1 MRNCAKSAMRSNT
14 CYKLSFHNLG
24 CETFNC
30 LRAIPL
36 IFGIALLISL
46 SGCSE
51 SPGLKPLSADTVI
64 LAFGDSLTYGTGA
77 EPEESYPVVL
87 AQRIDRKV
95 VNAGIPGEVSADG
108 LERLPE
114 LLREVKPS
122 LVILIHGGN
131 DLLQRKNKPAA
142 VKNIIAMIDLIRGSG
157 AQVVMAGVPD
167 FGLFL
172 STAKFY
178 LEIAEQRSVPIEA
191 EILPSLLSDLS
202 KKSDRVHPNADGYRE
217 LAIAMETLLEDN
229 GALP

>member
-1 MRNCAKSAMRSNT
+1 MRSNT
-14 CYKLSFHNLG
+14 CYRSLFQKLGRN
-24 CETFNC
+24 TFSC

-36 IFGIALLISL
+36 FFGVALLISL
-46 SGCSE
+46 SGCTE
-51 SPGLKPLSADTVI
+51 APALKPLAADAVI

-77 EPEESYPVVL
+77 EPGESYPEVL
-87 AQRIDRKV
+87 AQRIGRKV
-95 VNAGIPGEVSADG
+95 VNAGIPGEVSTDG
-108 LERLPE
+108 LQRLPE
-114 LLREVKPS
+114 LLSEVKPS

-131 DLLQRKNKPAA
+131 DLLQRKKKPAA
-142 VKNIIAMIDLIRGSG
+142 AGNILAMIDLIRNSG

-191 EILPSLLSDLS
+191 DILPSLLSDLN
-202 KKSDRVHPNADGYRE
+202 KKSDTVHPNADGYRD
-217 LAIAMETLLEDN
+217 LAIAIETLLKDN

>member
-1 MRNCAKSAMRSNT
+1 MRNCVKSAMRSNT
-14 CYKLSFHNLG
+14 CYRSSFQNLVRDP
-24 CETFNC
+24 FSC

-36 IFGIALLISL
+36 FLGVALLISL

-51 SPGLKPLSADTVI
+51 PPSLKPLTADAVI

-77 EPEESYPVVL
+77 EPEESYPEVL
-87 AQRIDRKV
+87 AQRIGRNV

-114 LLREVKPS
+114 LLSEVNPS

-142 VKNIIAMIDLIRGSG
+142 AKNIIAMIELIRGSG

-172 STAKFY
+172 STAKLY
-178 LEIAEQRSVPIEA
+178 LEIAEQHSVPIEA
-191 EILPSLLSDLS
+191 EILPSVLSDLN
-202 KKSDRVHPNADGYRE
+202 KKSDTVHPNADGYRE
-217 LAIAMETLLEDN
+217 LAIAMETLLKDN